1 MLHHDRFNSAN
12 IHSFAVDRLS
22 FPPITLNKITIF
34 HTFIRLVDEINVL
47 SRRLAEAESRL
58 KNEVSRSSTQEII
71 NQTCV

>member
-34 HTFIRLVDEINVL
+34 HTFIRLVDEINV
-47 SRRLAEAESRL
+47 AELIHTFGAVRNNNGDTNLESYAKYVL
-58 KNEVSRSSTQEII
+58 V
-71 NQTCV
+71 